1 MELHIFSLVLTNDVI
16 ISTDSIPTTAFV
28 AYPPYLS
35 VRIIFSPFLALPFLS
50 LFRRTFGQSRDATKR
65 SINLALSHRGQA
77 ALASVG
83 LLDSVMAHTIEMP
96 QRAIHH
102 VDGTIITQQYGR
114 PGQAIYSVGRSLI
127 NRALLDELDKLTS
140 VHMYFEANVTNI
152 DNKGVFTV
160 KLKDN
165 TVRTYLP
172 RLIVGADGAYSA
184 VRNFVLRHSRTD
196 FHRHFIEHG
205 YKELTIPST
214 ITGNFALP
222 EPNSLHIWPRK
233 KFMLIALPNPDRSF
247 TATLFM
253 PFTEFNK
260 LDNDNSTVRPFFQHY
275 FPDTVPLFPELE
287 KQFATNPTSSLVE
300 IRVKPWSFE
309 ERVVLIGDAA
319 HSTVPFYGQGM
330 NAALEDC
337 TFFGECLESTRG
349 DIPAAVRKY
358 DTERQPAGEA
368 LCDLSMGNY
377 DEMKDKTASS
387 WFLLRKRLEGIIN
400 SIVPQYWIPQYSM
413 VAFTRIPYH
422 EVIKRANKQD
432 QILDIA
438 LGGILLSTV
447 GIGIYTVNRLFGNN
461 HNGISMTNVTKTL
474 NTLWYGGSK

>member
-1 MELHIFSLVLTNDVI
+1 M
-16 ISTDSIPTTAFV
+16 
-28 AYPPYLS
+28 
-35 VRIIFSPFLALPFLS
+35 
-50 LFRRTFGQSRDATKR
+50 
-65 SINLALSHRGQA
+65 
-77 ALASVG
+77 VG
-83 LLDSVMAHTIEMP
+83 LLDTVMPHTIEMP

-102 VDGTIITQQYGR
+102 VDGSIVTQQYGQ

-127 NRALLDELDKLTS
+127 NRAMLDELDKLST
-140 VHMYFEANVTNI
+140 VHIYFESNITNI
-152 DNKGVFTV
+152 DQQGNLTV
-160 KLKDN
+160 KLKDG
-165 TVRTYLP
+165 TIRTYLP

-205 YKELTIPST
+205 YKELTIPPT

-253 PFTEFNK
+253 PFTEFTG

-300 IRVKPWSFE
+300 IRVKPWSYNN
-309 ERVVLIGDAA
+309 RILLIGDAA

-337 TFFGECLESTRG
+337 VFFSECLDATHG
-349 DIPAAVRKY
+349 DIAQAVTKY

-387 WFLLRKRLEGIIN
+387 WFLMRKRLEGILHN
-400 SIVPQYWIPQYSM
+400 LFPNYWIPQYSM

-422 EVIKRANKQD
+422 EVIQRATKQD
-432 QILDIA
+432 HVLDIA
-438 LGGILLSTV
+438 LGGILLSTLGV
-447 GIGIYTVNRLFGNN
+447 GMYAINRLSGNKN
-461 HNGISMTNVTKTL
+461 SLSINW
-474 NTLWYGGSK
+474 NTLWKK